1 MSETLVK
8 QFTEEE
14 INKIN
19 ELRQRV
25 LTINTRIG
33 EIEILVHQL
42 ESEFQSLKNEKETLF
57 QSYSEL
63 QTEESKLA
71 NELREKYGEG
81 TYDIGTNTFTPSK

>member
-1 MSETLVK
+1 MQETLVR

-42 ESEFQSLKNEKETLF
+42 ETEFQNLKTEKQTLF
-57 QSYSEL
+57 QAYSEI
-63 QTEESKLA
+63 QSEETKLA
-71 NELREKYGEG
+71 TELREKYGEG

>member
-42 ESEFQSLKNEKETLF
+42 ESEFQSLKTEKETLF

-63 QTEESKLA
+63 QSEELKLA

>member
-42 ESEFQSLKNEKETLF
+42 ESEFQKLKNEKETLF

-63 QTEESKLA
+63 QSEELKLA

>member
-42 ESEFQSLKNEKETLF
+42 ESEFQSLKNEKEALF